1 MTCHGWR
8 SSNPAAT
15 IWYDEVRLTRHG
27 ESGQSNNSWDLG
39 ITFTDDDF
47 QSLSDQGIDRGFL
60 GPRKA
65 DGSLPDLDLPKVPVA
80 AD

>member
-1 MTCHGWR
+1 V
-8 SSNPAAT
+8 T
-15 IWYDEVRLTRHG
+15 IWHDDVRLTRHG
-27 ESGQSNNSWDLG
+27 GSGRSGHG
-39 ITFTDDDF
+39 IHDAFISAAGRDKLPDF